1 MYQGN
6 DLHHTMHISLKEALL
21 GFTKTVKQL
30 DGRDVCVMVWV
41 AAGVEWPCSSYRLH
55 RGNNPQV
62 EVTQTSITK
71 PMQVKVIK
79 GEGMP
84 HHNFPSDR
92 GDMHVKVMRAHTHAT
107 SGCCLLCLSLFS
119 HTQTFLAAPLPQ
131 IVVDFPRTLSEAQAK
146 AVRDNF

>member
-1 MYQGN
+1 MQLAAWLIIVYQGN

-30 DGRDVCVMVWV
+30 DGRDVCVMCGVWV
-41 AAGVEWPCSSYRLH
+41 AAGLEWPCSSYGLR
-55 RGNNPQV
+55 RGDNTQV

-92 GDMHVKVMRAHTHAT
+92 GDMHVKVMRATHT
-107 SGCCLLCLSLFS
+107 
-119 HTQTFLAAPLPQ
+119 
-131 IVVDFPRTLSEAQAK
+131 
-146 AVRDNF
+146 